1 MQVDRKFVP
10 LVCGSQLA
18 IMDQHAAD
26 ERVQLERL
34 SAQVRDSASLVT
46 VQFQVLSAF
55 SKLLAMSR
63 RAAPLNMLRSIL
75 GDGQKCLISGV
86 KRSDS
91 LID

>member
-1 MQVDRKFVP
+1 MGSGRCQGPEICSQQQWLSMQVDKKFVP

-34 SAQVRDSASLVT
+34 TAQVRHLASLVT

-55 SKLLAMSR
+55 SKLLATSR
-63 RAAPLNMLRSIL
+63 RAPS
-75 GDGQKCLISGV
+75 
-86 KRSDS
+86 
-91 LID
+91 